1 MKATWNGVVIAESD
15 NTEVVEGNH
24 YFPPDAINASY
35 FKPSS
40 FRTTCPWKGE
50 AHYYHVEVGDAVNE
64 KCRMVLPRTVNGG
77 SGDQRSCRI
86 LEWCRGGLTDVVT
99 LVGRARWRVVC
110 VPSQHGM

>member
-40 FRTTCPWKGE
+40 FR
-50 AHYYHVEVGDAVNE
+50 YH
-64 KCRMVLPRTVNGG
+64 LPMEG
-77 SGDQRSCRI
+77 
-86 LEWCRGGLTDVVT
+86 
-99 LVGRARWRVVC
+99 
-110 VPSQHGM
+110 